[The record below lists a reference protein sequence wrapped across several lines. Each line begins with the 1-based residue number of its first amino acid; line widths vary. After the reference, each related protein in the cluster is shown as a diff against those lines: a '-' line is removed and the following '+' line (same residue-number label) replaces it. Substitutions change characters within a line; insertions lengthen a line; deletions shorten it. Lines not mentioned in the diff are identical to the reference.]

1 MTVTPPGASERLEKQ
16 FRFLL
21 EIDRL
26 KRIER
31 QNILADSSR
40 RENSAEHSW
49 HLALFALCLGEHAAA
64 AHVDLFKVVKMLLIH
79 DIVEIDAGD
88 AFLHDPAALAE
99 QALKEEGAATRI
111 FGLLPEDQQG
121 ELLALWREFESG
133 DSEESLLAR
142 ALDRVQPALLH
153 EATGAVIWE
162 KYGTTHDQIQA
173 KMALVRQAAPPLWER
188 VQAIIATARAE
199 GKLR

>member
-1 MTVTPPGASERLEKQ
+1 MTLPHEPGAERLERQ

-21 EIDRL
+21 EIDKL

-31 QNILADSSR
+31 QNVLSDHSR

-49 HLALFALCLGEHAAA
+49 HLALLALCLSEHASTSGL
-64 AHVDLFKVVKMLLIH
+64 DLFKVVKLLLVH

-88 AFLHDPAALAE
+88 AFLHDAAALAA
-99 QALKEEGAATRI
+99 QAEKEEAAAARL
-111 FGLLPEDQQG
+111 FGMLPDDQRD
-121 ELLALWREFESG
+121 ELLGLWHEFESG
-133 DSEESLLAR
+133 TTGESQLAR

-153 EATGAVIWE
+153 EATNGVIWQ
-162 KYGTTHDQIQA
+162 KYGTTHAQIQA
-173 KMALVRQAAPPLWER
+173 KMEVVREAAPPLWAR
-188 VQAIIATARAE
+188 VQQIIARARAS